1 LRGKGVRSL
10 CPQVLNK
17 GERNGKNLLKAA
29 LKDLSLEELKN
40 IIKIAKKEVERR
52 SIRIVDKE

>member
-1 LRGKGVRSL
+1 MK
-10 CPQVLNK
+10 
-17 GERNGKNLLKAA
+17 EA

>member
-1 LRGKGVRSL
+1 MK
-10 CPQVLNK
+10 
-17 GERNGKNLLKAA
+17 EA

-52 SIRIVDKE
+52 TIRIVDKE

>member
-1 LRGKGVRSL
+1 M
-10 CPQVLNK
+10 
-17 GERNGKNLLKAA
+17 EEA

-52 SIRIVDKE
+52 TIRIVDKE

>member
-1 LRGKGVRSL
+1 M
-10 CPQVLNK
+10 
-17 GERNGKNLLKAA
+17 EAA

-52 SIRIVDKE
+52 TIRIVDKE

>member
-1 LRGKGVRSL
+1 M
-10 CPQVLNK
+10 
-17 GERNGKNLLKAA
+17 EAA

>member
-1 LRGKGVRSL
+1 MK
-10 CPQVLNK
+10 
-17 GERNGKNLLKAA
+17 EA

-52 SIRIVDKE
+52 PIRIVDKE

>member
-1 LRGKGVRSL
+1 M
-10 CPQVLNK
+10 
-17 GERNGKNLLKAA
+17 EEA

>member
-1 LRGKGVRSL
+1 MK
-10 CPQVLNK
+10 
-17 GERNGKNLLKAA
+17 EA

-52 SIRIVDKE
+52 TVRIVDKE

>member
-1 LRGKGVRSL
+1 MK
-10 CPQVLNK
+10 
-17 GERNGKNLLKAA
+17 EA

-52 SIRIVDKE
+52 TICIVDKE